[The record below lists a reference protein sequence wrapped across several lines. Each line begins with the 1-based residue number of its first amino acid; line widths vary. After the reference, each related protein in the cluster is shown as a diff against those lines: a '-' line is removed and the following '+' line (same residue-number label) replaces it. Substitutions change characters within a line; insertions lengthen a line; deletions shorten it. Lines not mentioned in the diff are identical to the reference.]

1 MASIEGLPG
10 SRVFILDSLRPEPVR
25 GAYRLPA
32 VWSSAAMN
40 AQVMRNPS

>member
-1 MASIEGLPG
+1 MASTEGLPG
-10 SRVFILDSLRPEPVR
+10 SSVFILNSLRAEPVR

-32 VWSSAAMN
+32 VWSSAASN